1 MTQHHLVIELHI
13 FTEIT
18 LTRLGGGGL
27 AIIHREAINV
37 SSRNHNFVDTSFEL
51 QLVNIGLKS
60 RDIVLANIY
69 RPPSSSKS
77 VFLDEFGLLLTN
89 LGTDAVDR
97 LMIYVAISTYLAP
110 HPTRLI
116 TGWPSSSTQLN
127 PSRNL

>member
-1 MTQHHLVIELHI
+1 MTQHHLVIELHM

-18 LTRLGGGGL
+18 LTRTRGGGL

-37 SSRNHNFVDTSFEL
+37 SPRNHDFVHTSFEL

-60 RDIVLANIY
+60 RDIVLAKIY

-97 LMIYVAISTYLAP
+97 LMIC
-110 HPTRLI
+110 
-116 TGWPSSSTQLN
+116 GDF
-127 PSRNL
+127 NLPGTSASPELTCPRRRHCKKNR